1 VRSIEST
8 GVRGQ
13 LKWKLKCTASGER
26 SAKQWLASPVQ
37 NLRDLRSE
45 FLVKILLLQVLQQ
58 SSKQLIKNQRNT
70 LKARVQTL
78 ITDTSPAPVSIWR
91 REQARA
97 ALRFL
102 DELEGSTESLAER
115 RPGPLV
121 VSARNQL
128 RARVAKVR
136 HGDTLSTVYLN
147 LEPDQTMTSTITNDA
162 ANELSLAP
170 NSQVVALF
178 KATDVM
184 IAAQQS

>member
-1 VRSIEST
+1 
-8 GVRGQ
+8 
-13 LKWKLKCTASGER
+13 
-26 SAKQWLASPVQ
+26 
-37 NLRDLRSE
+37 
-45 FLVKILLLQVLQQ
+45 
-58 SSKQLIKNQRNT
+58 
-70 LKARVQTL
+70 
-78 ITDTSPAPVSIWR
+78 
-91 REQARA
+91 
-97 ALRFL
+97 LRFL

-115 RPGPLV
+115 RPGQLV

-136 HGDTLSTVYLN
+136 HGDTLSTVYLT

-184 IAAQQS
+184 IAAQSGG